1 MVDLGVVISRTA
13 FSRVLITAAIVAL
26 VVLLRAL
33 PLGEWLQGV
42 EAWVDEH
49 PAAGAA
55 GYLGLTVVAVVA
67 MTPGWIPMMLAGL
80 LFGFTGGV
88 VVALIGM
95 TIGATAALVAGRTL
109 ARGWVEKRIAGNEQM
124 LALDDALHTQA
135 FTIVALTRV
144 ALVIPFNML
153 NYAYGLTR
161 VKTGVYATA
170 TAVGM
175 LPVVALYAYLGTLA
189 RDIGQILEGD
199 AEIAPGNW
207 WLAGIVLLAI
217 VMVILI
223 VRRAVGRAL
232 EQRTSLNMG
241 RDETAA

>member
-1 MVDLGVVISRTA
+1 MAIAGLVI
-13 FSRVLITAAIVAL
+13 
-26 VVLLRAL
+26 LLRAM

-42 EAWVDEH
+42 ESWVDRN

-55 GYLGLTVVAVVA
+55 SYLGLTIVAVVA

-80 LFGFTGGV
+80 LFGFASGV
-88 VVALIGM
+88 IYALIGI

-109 ARGWVEKRIAGNEQM
+109 ARGWVEKRIAGNEQL

-135 FTIVALTRV
+135 FTIVALTRL

-161 VKTGVYATA
+161 VKTPVYTTA
-170 TAVGM
+170 TAAGM
-175 LPVVALYAYLGTLA
+175 LPVVSLYVYLGTLA
-189 RDIGQILEGD
+189 RDIGQILQGD
-199 AEIAPGNW
+199 AGFGPGGW
-207 WLAGIVLLAI
+207 WLAGIALLAI

-232 EQRTSLNMG
+232 EKRTSLNTV

>member
-1 MVDLGVVISRTA
+1 M
-13 FSRVLITAAIVAL
+13 AIVAL

-33 PLGEWLQGV
+33 PIGEWLQGI
-42 EAWVDEH
+42 ESWVDEH

-55 GYLGLTVVAVVA
+55 SYLGLTIIAVIA

-80 LFGFTGGV
+80 LFGFKGGV
-88 VVALIGM
+88 IYALIGI
-95 TIGATAALVAGRTL
+95 TVGATAALVAGRTL
-109 ARGWVEKRIAGNEQM
+109 ARSWVEKRIAGNEQL
-124 LALDDALHTQA
+124 LALDDALDTQA

-161 VKTGVYATA
+161 VKTPIYATA

-175 LPVVALYAYLGTLA
+175 LPVIALYVYLGTLA
-189 RDIGQILEGD
+189 RDIGQILQGD
-199 AEIAPGNW
+199 AEIGSGSW
-207 WLAGIVLLAI
+207 WLAGIALLAI

-232 EQRTSLNMG
+232 EQRTSLHTG